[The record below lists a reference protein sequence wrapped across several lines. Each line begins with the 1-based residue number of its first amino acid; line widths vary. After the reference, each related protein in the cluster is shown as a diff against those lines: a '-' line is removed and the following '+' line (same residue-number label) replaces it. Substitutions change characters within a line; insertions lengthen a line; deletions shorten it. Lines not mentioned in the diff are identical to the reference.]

1 MNKSLNSKNKYNSP
15 MKHFPKDLSTKR
27 LFSKPKRHNTCSN
40 LETRLKEDTNFK
52 KISTKTSLFNPNIK
66 KIIKSGVKSK
76 KSEKSN
82 NNLNNLSFEETILEK
97 KFTKKALRI
106 IPIIIKI
113 KSFIVRF
120 LVRKKKFFIKILTR
134 INMRMK

>member
-66 KIIKSGVKSK
+66 KNNKKWSKKSK
-76 KSEKSN
+76 K
-82 NNLNNLSFEETILEK
+82 
-97 KFTKKALRI
+97 
-106 IPIIIKI
+106 
-113 KSFIVRF
+113 
-120 LVRKKKFFIKILTR
+120 RKK
-134 INMRMK
+134 